1 VKSQLEI
8 GVFFEMCQR
17 LTMPVFLSKGQVFA
31 DMNAEITQRL
41 SQIGQDFV
49 RQSQGMPPI
58 QGNGQ
63 AKFDNGFGS
72 DRNLSA
78 EEGERERERRSSGYF
93 PPAEERRSIEPSP
106 IISETKSSWDKVRSK
121 AENSMGTQQTQ
132 TRFPERRRGTEQQV
146 DTRSQ
151 EQKDFDALLEK
162 ERQGIDD

>member
-1 VKSQLEI
+1 
-8 GVFFEMCQR
+8 
-17 LTMPVFLSKGQVFA
+17 MPVFLSKGQVFA

-41 SQIGQDFV
+41 SAIGQDFV
-49 RQSQGMPPI
+49 RQSQGLPPI

-63 AKFDNGFGS
+63 AKFDNGFGT

-78 EEGERERERRSSGYF
+78 EEGGREIERRSSEYST
-93 PPAEERRSIEPSP
+93 PAEERRSIEPSP
-106 IISETKSSWDKVRSK
+106 IITETKSSWDKVRSK
-121 AENSMGTQQTQ
+121 AENSMEFQQPQ
-132 TRFPERRRGTEQQV
+132 MRFPERRRGAEQKD